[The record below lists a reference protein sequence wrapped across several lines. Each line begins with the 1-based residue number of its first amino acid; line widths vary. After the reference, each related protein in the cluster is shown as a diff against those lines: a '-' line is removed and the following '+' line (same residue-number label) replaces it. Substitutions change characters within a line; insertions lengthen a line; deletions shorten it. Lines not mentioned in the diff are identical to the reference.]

1 MYGYRYLVLLLVLA
15 ESNGVLMPY
24 RVRLLAWKRYGLG
37 SNVLI
42 GISEWNLKQSQWNVL
57 RTLPS
62 ASLLKDLEKVDCSS
76 GVS

>member
-1 MYGYRYLVLLLVLA
+1 MLLLDLVA
-15 ESNGVLMPY
+15 GNGVLMTY
-24 RVRLLAWKRYGLG
+24 GVRLLAWKRYGLG

-62 ASLLKDLEKVDCSS
+62 ASLLKELEKVDCSS
-76 GVS
+76 EVS

>member
-1 MYGYRYLVLLLVLA
+1 VLLLVLVVG
-15 ESNGVLMPY
+15 NGVLMSY
-24 RVRLLAWKRYGLG
+24 GVGLLNWKRYGLG

-42 GISEWNLKQSQWNVL
+42 GIFEWNLKQSQWNVL

-62 ASLLKDLEKVDCSS
+62 VSLLKELEKVDCSS

>member
-1 MYGYRYLVLLLVLA
+1 MGHVILLDG
-15 ESNGVLMPY
+15 NGVLMPY

-62 ASLLKDLEKVDCSS
+62 ASLLKDLEKADCSS

>member
-1 MYGYRYLVLLLVLA
+1 MLLLVLA

-42 GISEWNLKQSQWNVL
+42 GISEWVVMVFQWNVL

-62 ASLLKDLEKVDCSS
+62 ASLLKDLEKADCSS